1 MLARMK
7 NMNRF
12 SALSVLSVCVL
23 VASATAAKTPKP
35 APVDVT
41 FKTSDGTDAGTAHLV
56 QKGNNVE
63 VKLKL
68 MNLPAGIHGIHVH
81 AKAACDAPDFKT
93 AGGHFNPTGKQHG
106 FKNPQGHHAG
116 DFSDNLEI
124 GLDHTLHTSETLK
137 DVSLD
142 PAAPNSLTANGG
154 TSIIIHQKEDDGM
167 TDPSGNSG
175 NRIACGVIAGR

>member
-1 MLARMK
+1 MLTRMK
-7 NMNRF
+7 IQR
-12 SALSVLSVCVL
+12 AICLITACLL
-23 VASATAAKTPKP
+23 TASAGIAGKTPKP

-41 FKTSDGTDAGTAHLV
+41 FKTADGTDAGTARLV
-56 QKGNNVE
+56 QKGSNVE

-68 MNLPAGIHGIHVH
+68 KNLPAGVHGIHVH

-106 FKNPQGHHAG
+106 FMNPEGHHAG
-116 DFSDNLEI
+116 DFPENLQI
-124 GLDHTLHTSETLK
+124 GLDHTLSMNETLK

-142 PAAPNSLTANGG
+142 PGAPNSLTANGG
-154 TSIIIHQKEDDGM
+154 TSLIIHQKEDDGK